1 MPSYRRIAR
10 GAGYACLVVI
20 VATSL
25 LPARQ
30 MPRTGIPDWG
40 EHFIAYAGTAF
51 LFALILRRR
60 IGRLAALVAALCLL
74 AGAME
79 ILQLLSPGRDTSLAD
94 FVAGSAGAAFGAA
107 LAMLA
112 VRAIRPPC

>member
-1 MPSYRRIAR
+1 MPSYRRIVLW
-10 GAGYACLVVI
+10 AGYACLVVI
-20 VATSL
+20 VVTSL

-51 LFALILRRR
+51 LFALVLRRR
-60 IGRLAALVAALCLL
+60 FGRLAALVAALCLL

-79 ILQLLSPGRDTSLAD
+79 ILQLLSPGRDTSLSD

-112 VRAIRPPC
+112 ARAIRPPC

>member
-1 MPSYRRIAR
+1 MSSYRRIVLW
-10 GAGYACLVVI
+10 AGYASLVVI
-20 VATSL
+20 VVTSL

-30 MPRTGIPDWG
+30 MPSTGIPDWG

-51 LFALILRRR
+51 LFALALQRR

-79 ILQLLSPGRDTSLAD
+79 IFQLLSPGRDTSLSD
-94 FVAGSAGAAFGAA
+94 FVVSSAGAAFGAA
-107 LAMLA
+107 LAMLVA
-112 VRAIRPPC
+112 RVVRPPC

>member
-1 MPSYRRIAR
+1 MPHYRRIVLW
-10 GAGYACLVVI
+10 AGYACILVI
-20 VATSL
+20 VVTSL

-51 LFALILRRR
+51 LFALVLRRT
-60 IGRLAALVAALCLL
+60 GRLTALVGALCLL

-79 ILQLLSPGRDTSLAD
+79 ILQLLSPGRDTSLSD